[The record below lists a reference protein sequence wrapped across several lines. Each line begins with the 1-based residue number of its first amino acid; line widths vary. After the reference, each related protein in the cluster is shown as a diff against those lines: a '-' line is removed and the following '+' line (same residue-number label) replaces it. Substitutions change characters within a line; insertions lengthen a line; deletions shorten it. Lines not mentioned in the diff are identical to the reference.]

1 MLHWN
6 ESGKVGLCLGV
17 KESTFVQGKKE
28 IPMLIA
34 EDEEE
39 FRGILS
45 ALKSED

>member
-1 MLHWN
+1 M
-6 ESGKVGLCLGV
+6 
-17 KESTFVQGKKE
+17 QGKKE